1 MLRLFT
7 ALDSSQAVTNQL
19 FALKKEMIGVRW
31 LNPQTY
37 HCTLLYIG
45 DANVYLY
52 RQIKQQLKHIHFRP
66 FSIRVNKFEIFN
78 AINNKPHVLVALV
91 EPNNSLV
98 ELQAKINDTIS
109 MFHPNLEMH
118 YRYRA
123 HLSIARLT
131 NCNMSEVQDWLNTN
145 ENSFDQT
152 IEIGHFSLFSSRST
166 SSGSVFTKMENYDMS
181 SFYLNGPSN
190 SY

>member
-78 AINNKPHVLVALV
+78 AINNKPHVLV
-91 EPNNSLV
+91 NC
-98 ELQAKINDTIS
+98 K
-109 MFHPNLEMH
+109 
-118 YRYRA
+118 
-123 HLSIARLT
+123 T
-131 NCNMSEVQDWLNTN
+131 NQGIDQVTEHIIHDVF
-145 ENSFDQT
+145 FDQPPKT
-152 IEIGHFSLFSSRST
+152 VEA
-166 SSGSVFTKMENYDMS
+166 SVK
-181 SFYLNGPSN
+181 
-190 SY
+190 